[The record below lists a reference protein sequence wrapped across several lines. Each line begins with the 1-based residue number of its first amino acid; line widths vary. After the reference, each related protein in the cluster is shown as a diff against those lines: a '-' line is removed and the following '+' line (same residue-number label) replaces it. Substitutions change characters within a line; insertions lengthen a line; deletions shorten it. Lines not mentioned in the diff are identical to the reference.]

1 MRALELSQKDIDQN
15 NQAYDSLRLIAS
27 VYTVQNSYG
36 KARTYLVRAVDMG
49 EKLYGTQDYRGMAP
63 LYALC
68 DAEAHLDNPTET
80 AECYRRLLPEMESI
94 YGASQPA
101 LVPALTRY
109 AQSLRSLGRTEE
121 AAKLEQR
128 AESIRQSGSQN

>member
-128 AESIRQSGSQN
+128 AESIRQSGPQN